1 MIESGRRILKEREE
15 YSIEEQRILDLLD
28 RGLSQD
34 FPNPGRT
41 GCPDPSLLRGIARH
55 KIPLSQADKWLNHLS
70 SCSPCFQDFRTYRA
84 EAAAGK
90 RRIFQMA
97 VAAAAVLLIIIGGL
111 VWVRSRAP
119 LENATVTI
127 DLRDRSVARGENPAD
142 TGQPPLELS
151 RRTRHLVLD
160 LPVGSKEGT
169 YDVVLLGSAGEEI
182 RSTRG
187 VAQLENRLVILNA
200 DIDLAG
206 VPPGS
211 YLLGVRQPGVEWS
224 RYPVRVK

>member
-1 MIESGRRILKEREE
+1 MIDSGRRILKQPEE
-15 YSIEEQRILDLLD
+15 YSVEEQRILDLLD

-41 GCPDPSLLRGIARH
+41 GCPDSSLLRGIAQH

-84 EAAAGK
+84 EAAASK
-90 RRIFQMA
+90 RRVFQMA
-97 VAAAAVLLIIIGGL
+97 LAAAAALLIIIGGL

-119 LENATVTI
+119 IENATVTI
-127 DLRDRSVARGENPAD
+127 DLRERSVARGENPAD
-142 TGQPPLELS
+142 TAQPPLELS

-160 LPVGSKEGT
+160 LPIGSKEGSYEVT
-169 YDVVLLGSAGEEI
+169 LLGGGGERV
-182 RSTRG
+182 RSTTG
-187 VAQLENRLVILNA
+187 VAQLEHQMVILNA
-200 DIDLAG
+200 SIDLAG
-206 VPPGS
+206 VSPGP
-211 YLLGVRQPGVEWS
+211 YLLGIRQPGLEWS